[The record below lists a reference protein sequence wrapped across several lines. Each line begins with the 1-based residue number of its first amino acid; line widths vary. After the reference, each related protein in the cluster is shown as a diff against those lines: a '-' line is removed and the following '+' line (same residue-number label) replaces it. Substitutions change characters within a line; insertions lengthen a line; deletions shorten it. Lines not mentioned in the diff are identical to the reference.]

1 MHIYLVFVIDHF
13 SSLQHFQNVPFHTG
27 TAPVVARVLIRF
39 RETNF
44 SDDWKSSRLTNT
56 LCHNIQS
63 SCFLNQSRA
72 TFLNID
78 KYPPQEGALLSAL
91 EFLFINCCSRA
102 QDTGHHSASGKH
114 VFDQK
119 NVFRMEQSYKTSCS
133 LRKPSTEAIYKHLQG
148 CLNANKLLICHFVG
162 NLFMVIWSLNHTQ
175 VYFFGQNLVPCSGL
189 KFVMF
194 FCSLL
199 EKREN
204 RKIDKRLPYVR

>member
-1 MHIYLVFVIDHF
+1 M
-13 SSLQHFQNVPFHTG
+13 QHFQNVPFHTG
-27 TAPVVARVLIRF
+27 TAPVVARVLIHF

-63 SCFLNQSRA
+63 SCFVDQSRA

-78 KYPPQEGALLSAL
+78 KYPPQEGALLSAM

-119 NVFRMEQSYKTSCS
+119 HVFRMEQSYKTSCS
-133 LRKPSTEAIYKHLQG
+133 LRKPSTEA
-148 CLNANKLLICHFVG
+148 AF
-162 NLFMVIWSLNHTQ
+162 TQ
-175 VYFFGQNLVPCSGL
+175 MPQCA
-189 KFVMF
+189 
-194 FCSLL
+194 
-199 EKREN
+199 
-204 RKIDKRLPYVR
+204 RKIKVKTQFCG